1 MSFQT
6 WRTLLNLRIWRRC
19 IYRGH
24 CRLQHPW
31 KRTWWNVSVR
41 RSRSWECPM
50 LWKRLD
56 SGRTTSRARRILVDR
71 CVVPNLPV
79 QPNSPNILKVNFVPT
94 SFTRGKKRQVM
105 ASLQSLVNQ
114 NSETYWFFNVSVCV
128 SVMLSNLWKTI
139 EGAVGTTFTSAWNLW
154 ENIHPR
160 SSVAN
165 QPFWVKSLI
174 WVERKNKSHNW
185 TSRNNM
191 KWPVSLSIT
200 LQMFA

>member
-6 WRTLLNLRIWRRC
+6 WRTSLNLRIWRRC

-105 ASLQSLVNQ
+105 ASRGKSSIFGGPKQWNILIFQCQCMCFRDVVQPLEDHRRCSRYNLHLCMEFMRKHSTKVIRCK
-114 NSETYWFFNVSVCV
+114 STI
-128 SVMLSNLWKTI
+128 LSQITNL
-139 EGAVGTTFTSAWNLW
+139 SW
-154 ENIHPR
+154 EKK
-160 SSVAN
+160 
-165 QPFWVKSLI
+165 QKSQLNFKKQHEMAR
-174 WVERKNKSHNW
+174 V
-185 TSRNNM
+185 T
-191 KWPVSLSIT
+191 
-200 LQMFA
+200 